1 MLELNDISLRI
12 LHYTNNYERRG
23 LLRRLN
29 MLKKFT
35 TCAFIVTLISSVLIG
50 SNIIFAN
57 DKGEDIQ
64 AKPPTL
70 EIMVKQASKDST
82 LLEMLNQFSDQD
94 TIIAYPENMGGGF
107 SVKSSD
113 SSEPL
118 VGEIL
123 DIKGEKVIY
132 KDSQPVT
139 IAQVK
144 EAIQNK

>member
-1 MLELNDISLRI
+1 
-12 LHYTNNYERRG
+12 
-23 LLRRLN
+23 
-29 MLKKFT
+29 MLKKVT
-35 TCAFIVTLISSVLIG
+35 TCAFIITLISSVLIG
-50 SNIIFAN
+50 SSIIFAN

-70 EIMVKQASKDST
+70 EIMVKQASKDPT
-82 LLEMLNQFSDQD
+82 LLEILNQFSDQD

-107 SVKSSD
+107 SVKPAD

-123 DIKGEKVIY
+123 DTKGNKVLY
-132 KDSQPVT
+132 RDAQSVT

>member
-1 MLELNDISLRI
+1 MLELNDISFRI

-82 LLEMLNQFSDQD
+82 LLETLNQFSDQD

-107 SVKSSD
+107 SVKSVD

-123 DIKGEKVIY
+123 DTKGEKVIY

>member
-1 MLELNDISLRI
+1 
-12 LHYTNNYERRG
+12 
-23 LLRRLN
+23 
-29 MLKKFT
+29 MLKKVT

-57 DKGEDIQ
+57 DKGEDIR

-70 EIMVKQASKDST
+70 EIMVKQASKDPT
-82 LLEMLNQFSDQD
+82 LLEILNQFSDQD
-94 TIIAYPENMGGGF
+94 TIIAYPENMGGGGF
-107 SVKSSD
+107 SVKSAD

-123 DIKGEKVIY
+123 DTKGNKVLY
-132 KDSQPVT
+132 RDAQSVT

>member
-1 MLELNDISLRI
+1 
-12 LHYTNNYERRG
+12 
-23 LLRRLN
+23 

-57 DKGEDIQ
+57 DIQ

-82 LLEMLNQFSDQD
+82 LLETLNQFSDQD
-94 TIIAYPENMGGGF
+94 TIIAYPENMGGEF
-107 SVKSSD
+107 SVKSAD

-123 DIKGEKVIY
+123 DTKGEKVIY

-144 EAIQNK
+144 EAIRNK

>member
-1 MLELNDISLRI
+1 MI
-12 LHYTNNYERRG
+12 
-23 LLRRLN
+23 
-29 MLKKFT
+29 KKFT

-50 SNIIFAN
+50 SSIIFAN
-57 DKGEDIQ
+57 DKGEDIR

-70 EIMVKQASKDST
+70 EIMVKQASKDPT
-82 LLEMLNQFSDQD
+82 LLEILNQFSDQD
-94 TIIAYPENMGGGF
+94 TIIAYTENMGGGF
-107 SVKSSD
+107 SVKPAD

-123 DIKGEKVIY
+123 DTKGNKVLY
-132 KDSQPVT
+132 RDAQSVT

>member
-1 MLELNDISLRI
+1 
-12 LHYTNNYERRG
+12 
-23 LLRRLN
+23 

-50 SNIIFAN
+50 SNIISAN

-82 LLEMLNQFSDQD
+82 LLETLNQFSDQD
-94 TIIAYPENMGGGF
+94 TIIAYPESMGGGF
-107 SVKSSD
+107 SVKSAD

-123 DIKGEKVIY
+123 DTKGERVIY

>member
-1 MLELNDISLRI
+1 MLELNNIYFRI
-12 LHYTNNYERRG
+12 LHYTNHYERLG

-57 DKGEDIQ
+57 DIQ

-82 LLEMLNQFSDQD
+82 LLETLNQFSDQD
-94 TIIAYPENMGGGF
+94 TIIAYPENMGGEF
-107 SVKSSD
+107 SVKSAD

-123 DIKGEKVIY
+123 DTKGEKVIY

-144 EAIQNK
+144 EAIRNK